1 MELALPKAFAEL
13 LFVFGVVLFA
23 LVHWRSQPSLPLP
36 PGPPA
41 EFLLGHARVVPKEN
55 TAATYAKWSREYNS
69 DVIHVKPLGRSIIVL
84 NSLQAAKDILEK
96 KGANFC
102 DRPRFTLL
110 EVMGWGKTLTFLPFG
125 KRWQMHRSMLQ
136 TSFSNTNVRQWHNL
150 QITEARR
157 TVRNMMRKPSAWEI
171 SLRRL
176 AVAIVLQVSYGTEVL
191 QDDDPYIQIANDAMY
206 ATGNG
211 GAPANSLIDLL
222 PLARYLPDWIAR
234 DWSLRFARKWRWAI
248 QKLHDVPFAAAQAEH
263 DQDGWGDNTSLAHR
277 LLRQYRSN
285 IAKGQRQEWSLDDIK
300 GAAGAI
306 FIAGADT
313 TWATCVIF
321 ILNMVLH
328 PDIQEKARNQL
339 DSVIGPDRLPNF
351 SDRASL
357 PYIEH
362 IVQEIYRWSPL
373 APLGIP
379 HKSLQD
385 DVYKGMFIPKVKEW
399 ADLSVGTVVYANAHA
414 IAHDERIYRAPHNFN
429 PDRYE
434 PLVNG
439 GAGEPFPTGNF
450 GFGRRDPS
458 TGSRVCVGRFLAD
471 NSVWIMVAT
480 MLATLQFDK
489 KTGPDGS
496 PVEPRIK
503 FTNGGTWSVNS
514 SPTISTTNKPLLPS
528 ASIWHVAIPHA
539 EWAGE
544 KDTILL
550 TVPFRKPSRAL

>member
-1 MELALPKAFAEL
+1 MEFTTAKALIELAI
-13 LFVFGVVLFA
+13 VLAVMWFA
-23 LVHWRSQPSLPLP
+23 LVHRRTQPTLPLP

-41 EFLLGHARVVPKEN
+41 EFLLGHTRLIPKEN
-55 TAATYAKWSREYNS
+55 TAATYARWSREYDS
-69 DVIHVKPLGRSIIVL
+69 DIIHVKSLGRSIVVL
-84 NSLQAAKDILEK
+84 NSVEAARDVLEK

-110 EVMGWGKTLTFLPFG
+110 EVMGWGKTLTFLPYG
-125 KRWQMHRSMLQ
+125 RRWQMHRRLLQ
-136 TSFSNTNVRQWHNL
+136 TSFSNTNVRQWHKL

-157 TVRNMMRKPSAWEI
+157 TVRNMMGKPSSWET

-176 AVAIVLQVSYGTEVL
+176 AVAIVLQVSYGTEVPK
-191 QDDDPYIQIANDAMY
+191 DDDPYIQIANNAMY

-211 GAPANSLIDLL
+211 GAPANSIVDLI
-222 PLARYLPDWIAR
+222 PLARHLPDWIVR
-234 DWSLRFARKWRWAI
+234 DWSLRFARQWRWAI
-248 QKLHDVPFAAAQAEH
+248 QKLHDVPFAAAQSEH
-263 DQDGWGDNTSLAHR
+263 
-277 LLRQYRSN
+277 LLRQYRRN
-285 IAKGQRQEWSLDDIK
+285 EENGQEQEWSLDDIK
-300 GAAGAI
+300 GAAGAV

-328 PDIQEKARNQL
+328 PEIQEKARSQL

-385 DVYKGMFIPKVKEW
+385 DVYQGMFIPKVPALHRLRGTWES
-399 ADLSVGTVVYANAHA
+399 LISSRTVVYANAHA
-414 IAHDERIYRAPHNFN
+414 MAHDERIYRAPHDFN

-439 GAGEPFPTGNF
+439 GAGEPFPVGNF
-450 GFGRRDPS
+450 GFGR
-458 TGSRVCVGRFLAD
+458 RVCVGRFLAD

-480 MLATLQFDK
+480 MLATLEFRK
-489 KTGPDGS
+489 KMGPDGS
-496 PVEPRIK
+496 PIEPRVQ
-503 FTNGGTWSVNS
+503 FTNGGTCHPEHFECDIRPRSH
-514 SPTISTTNKPLLPS
+514 K
-528 ASIWHVAIPHA
+528 AA
-539 EWAGE
+539 ELIGANH
-544 KDTILL
+544 D
-550 TVPFRKPSRAL
+550 